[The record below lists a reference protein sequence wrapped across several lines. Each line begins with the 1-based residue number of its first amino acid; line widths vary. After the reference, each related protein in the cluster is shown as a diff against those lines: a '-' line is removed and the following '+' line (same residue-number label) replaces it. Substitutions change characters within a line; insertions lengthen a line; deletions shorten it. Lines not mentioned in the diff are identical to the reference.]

1 MMRAGLCAWVVAMA
15 VSCGGAAPEPAEMP
29 EAEAVP
35 SAGTI
40 DRLDPALDQLV
51 SPDAVIEKLA
61 DGFGFAEGPVWVEQ
75 GGPFLLF
82 SDIPGNRIVK
92 WTPDGEVTD
101 FLSPVYE
108 GDYEQGRLVGSNGIT
123 LDPDG
128 LIVFT
133 EHFNGRIS
141 RVDADGNRS
150 VLVDAYEGQRLNSPN
165 DLAYSADGSL
175 YFTDPPYGLPQPEDK
190 ELDVNGI
197 YRLSPEGTLTRLA
210 DQPGPNGIAFSP
222 DESRLYVAD
231 STSRLWMVY
240 EVAEDGTLNEGE
252 VLLDASD
259 VEAPGAPDG
268 LKVDERGNLW
278 ATGPGGV
285 WVVSPDG
292 RHLGTIKPEEVPAN
306 VAWGDADGRALYM
319 TARSGLYRVRV
330 NVAGAGW

>member
-1 MMRAGLCAWVVAMA
+1 MMRAGLCAGVVAIA

-29 EAEAVP
+29 EPEAVP

-123 LDPDG
+123 VDPDG
-128 LIVFT
+128 HIVFT

-141 RVDADGNRS
+141 RVDADGHRS
-150 VLVDAYEGQRLNSPN
+150 VVVDAYEGQRLNSPN

-175 YFTDPPYGLPQPEDK
+175 YFTDRPTGF
-190 ELDVNGI
+190 
-197 YRLSPEGTLTRLA
+197 RSRRTRSSTLT
-210 DQPGPNGIAFSP
+210 GSIG
-222 DESRLYVAD
+222 
-231 STSRLWMVY
+231 
-240 EVAEDGTLNEGE
+240 
-252 VLLDASD
+252 
-259 VEAPGAPDG
+259 
-268 LKVDERGNLW
+268 
-278 ATGPGGV
+278 
-285 WVVSPDG
+285 
-292 RHLGTIKPEEVPAN
+292 
-306 VAWGDADGRALYM
+306 
-319 TARSGLYRVRV
+319 
-330 NVAGAGW
+330 